1 MEEFYSRAIYCA
13 TFVLSQGPDIQVLQL
28 HSLLSKS
35 AHCPHSE
42 KLRNPE
48 MCQAILLTS
57 LPKEENPK

>member
-1 MEEFYSRAIYCA
+1 MEEFYSRAIYSA

-28 HSLLSKS
+28 HSLSKL
-35 AHCPHSE
+35 AHCSHSE

-57 LPKEENPK
+57 LSKEENPK